1 MKIDYVSPEY
11 TSVKCGIRK
20 KDSSKLGLTFATL
33 WTIACQV
40 PLSMHSPGKS
50 TGVGCHALLQIFLSQ
65 GSNPPI
71 SSLTFQADS
80 LPLTHQEM
88 SCSIFGQYIKDYNLI
103 IISHL
108 QY

>member
-1 MKIDYVSPEY
+1 MTIDYVSPEY

-50 TGVGCHALLQIFLSQ
+50 TGVGLPFSSPGDLPDPGIKPGSKHCRQILYQLSYV
-65 GSNPPI
+65 GS
-71 SSLTFQADS
+71 
-80 LPLTHQEM
+80 EV
-88 SCSIFGQYIKDYNLI
+88 CCCCC
-103 IISHL
+103 
-108 QY
+108 